1 MWKTPLKLAAAASLA
16 AMAFPAAGLA
26 QADYPNKA
34 IHFIVPYPPGGTV
47 DPTARILG
55 VVVSKLLGQPV
66 VVDNK
71 PGAAGSIGAEY
82 AVRQEPDG
90 YNVLIHTN
98 IVASEPCLKPNLPYK
113 FTEQMQPVTALT
125 ETPFVILT
133 HPSIKANTV
142 KELVDYIKKSPEKVR
157 YGASGIGSSGH
168 LRGEQFK
175 LETGVDLV
183 FIPYKGG
190 GETLTGLMRNDV
202 NIAIDTLPGSIAMVN
217 DGRMKLL
224 AVGGDRIPQ
233 VPNTPTMKES
243 GYKPLASQWIGAY
256 VPAKTPPAIVAKLHD
271 AFVKALADPSVKEQ
285 FSKIVFTTLGTGPQ
299 ETMKNLK
306 EETAMWCSTI
316 KSAGIKIEE

>member
-1 MWKTPLKLAAAASLA
+1 MWKTTLKLAAAVSLA
-16 AMAFPAAGLA
+16 ALAMPTAGLA
-26 QADYPNKA
+26 QADYPNKV
-34 IHFIVPYPPGGTV
+34 IHFIVPYGPGGTV
-47 DPTARILG
+47 DPTARILANTAT
-55 VVVSKLLGQPV
+55 KILGQPIV
-66 VVDNK
+66 VENK
-71 PGAAGSIGAEY
+71 PGAAGSIATEY
-82 AVRQEPDG
+82 VTRAEPDG
-90 YNVLIHTN
+90 YTVLIHTN
-98 IVASEPCLKPNLPYK
+98 IVASEPCLKPNLSYK
-113 FTEQMQPVTALT
+113 FLEQMTPVTALT

-175 LETGVDLV
+175 LETGVDMV
-183 FIPYKGG
+183 FIPYKDGG
-190 GETLTGLMRNDV
+190 GTLTGLMRNDINV
-202 NIAIDTLPGSIAMVN
+202 AIDTLPGSKAMVD
-217 DGRMKLL
+217 DGRLKLL

-243 GYKPLASQWIGAY
+243 GYKPLASQWIGAF

-271 AFVKALADPSVKEQ
+271 AFSKTLADPTVKEQ
-285 FSKIVFTTLGTGPQ
+285 FTKIVFTTLSTGPQ

-306 EETAMWCSTI
+306 EETAMWCKTI